1 MKEAF
6 QADDILAGLKPFQRK
21 TVDYVF
27 RRMYIDAKPTSRML
41 VADEV
46 GLGKTMIAR
55 GLIARAIEHLRDRV
69 GTRRIDIVYVCS
81 NAAIARQNVNRL
93 NVFREAEFEVA
104 TRLTLLPIE
113 LQELKKREINFVSF
127 TPSTTFDLKSRSG
140 TARERLVLYHMLR
153 GELGLRE
160 AGLRR
165 VLRGPVQ
172 PEGWR
177 RRLDA
182 WDETIEPTLK
192 RLFLETVRADADLVR
207 ELHALCAEL
216 DERTA
221 KIPVSTRNRI
231 YQAIGSLR
239 SLLATVCVRALEPD
253 LIILDEFQRFRHLLE
268 MKEPNEAAMLAQTL
282 MGFRDRDTGLDA
294 RVLMLSATPYA
305 MYTTAQ
311 DDEDDHHR
319 DFLATMRFL
328 LENDEEKIAELDR
341 DLARYRRAL
350 YATAGQSAGEGGSDR
365 GQGVLET
372 SKSAAAE
379 PSGDAGPTAVAALED
394 PAAAM
399 NAIRGRIEGALRSV
413 MVRTERVGA
422 TRGRDSMLVET
433 AESIRPE
440 ARDLLAAVAWSDI
453 AKAVHARDVVEYWK
467 AAPYLLNFMRSD
479 GYQLKSRL
487 ADQEGKASLELTRA
501 LDRASTTLLG
511 SQSLSDYDE
520 LDPGNARMRG
530 LVEQT
535 VGAGQWQWL
544 WMPPALPYTRPEGA
558 FANGAQPTKSLV
570 FSAWQVV
577 PDAIAGICSYE
588 AERRMLAEDSD
599 RPDYQD
605 LHEKRSGLLQYRV
618 ERSDAEGRLGGM
630 MALALA
636 YPCRALVRAVDP
648 LALAVALGGNGDS
661 EPPDRARL
669 VAAAQEQV
677 RQALAATDSW
687 GEPQAAGRADQRW
700 YWAALA
706 MLDAAD
712 PSSRNWLRGPHGWRS
727 LAQNEG
733 NQLGAGFEVHL
744 EELDRAFDARDLDL
758 GPPPDDLVDVLTTIA
773 LAAPGVCALRAL
785 SRLGFDE
792 AFASDESLT
801 AAAKIGEGLRSL
813 FNQPTAMAMLRGR
826 GLDVPY
832 WRHVLDYAL
841 AGNLQAVLDEYV
853 HILREANGHAGRGDA
868 AVLQEVA
875 EAAAEALG
883 MRTSRVGIDEL
894 RIDSGASRFALQRF
908 NLRTRFALRFGELKD
923 DSGEVL
929 ARAGSVRQAFNSP
942 FPPFILASTSIGQ
955 EGLDFHCYCHA
966 LYHWNLPANPV
977 DLEQREGRIQRFK
990 GHAVRRNVAMDVGL
1004 TGLRGR
1010 WDRRGDPWE
1019 VLFAIAAERVEDSVG
1034 GLIPYWIYE
1043 GEGEGAARIERRV
1056 PMLLM
1061 SREVGRL
1068 QKLKRGLAWPA
1079 LRK

>member
-1 MKEAF
+1 M
-6 QADDILAGLKPFQRK
+6 QD
-21 TVDYVF
+21 
-27 RRMYIDAKPTSRML
+27 
-41 VADEV
+41 
-46 GLGKTMIAR
+46 
-55 GLIARAIEHLRDRV
+55 
-69 GTRRIDIVYVCS
+69 
-81 NAAIARQNVNRL
+81 
-93 NVFREAEFEVA
+93 
-104 TRLTLLPIE
+104 
-113 LQELKKREINFVSF
+113 
-127 TPSTTFDLKSRSG
+127 
-140 TARERLVLYHMLR
+140 LR
-153 GELGLRE
+153 G
-160 AGLRR
+160 
-165 VLRGPVQ
+165 
-172 PEGWR
+172 
-177 RRLDA
+177 
-182 WDETIEPTLK
+182 
-192 RLFLETVRADADLVR
+192 
-207 ELHALCAEL
+207 LCAEV
-216 DERTA
+216 DERA
-221 KIPVSTRNRI
+221 ARFSPATRNRV
-231 YQAIGSLR
+231 YTAVGSLR
-239 SLLATVCVRALEPD
+239 SLLATVCVHALEPD

-268 MKEPNEAAMLAQTL
+268 MKEPNEAAMLAQSL

-311 DDEDDHHR
+311 DEEDDHHR

-328 LENDEEKIAELDR
+328 LGNDEEKVAELDR
-341 DLARYRRAL
+341 NLARYRRAL
-350 YATAGQSAGEGGSDR
+350 YATAGRAAGQGGSDR

-372 SKSAAAE
+372 SKITAAE
-379 PSGDAGPTAVAALED
+379 SSRDAGLNSVAELEV
-394 PAAAM
+394 PAASM
-399 NAIRGRIEGALRSV
+399 DSIRGRIEGCLRSV

-422 TRGRDSMLVET
+422 TRGRDSMLAET
-433 AESIRPE
+433 ADSIRPE
-440 ARDLLAAVAWSDI
+440 ARDLLAAVAWTDI
-453 AKAVHARDVVEYWK
+453 AKAVQARDVVEYWK

-487 ADQEGKASLELTRA
+487 ADQEGKASPALARA
-501 LDRASTTLLG
+501 LDRASGALLG
-511 SQSLSDYDE
+511 SKALSDYGE

-544 WMPPALPYTRPEGA
+544 WMPPALPYTKPEGA
-558 FANGAQPTKSLV
+558 YANGAQPTKSLV

-588 AERRMLAEDSD
+588 AERRMLAEDLD
-599 RPDYQD
+599 RPAYQD

-618 ERSDAEGRLGGM
+618 ERSDADGRLGGM

-648 LALAVALGGNGDS
+648 LALALSLGGNGES
-661 EPPDRARL
+661 EPPDRTRL
-669 VAAAQEQV
+669 VAEAREKI
-677 RQALAATDSW
+677 RQALKATDSW

-706 MLDAAD
+706 MLDAGD
-712 PSSRNWLRGPHGWRS
+712 PSSRNWLRSPNGWRF
-727 LAQNEG
+727 LAQSEG

-744 EELDRAFDARDLDL
+744 EELDRAFDARDLGL
-758 GPPPDDLVDVLTTIA
+758 GPPPDDLIDVLTAIA
-773 LAAPGVCALRAL
+773 LAAPGICALRAL
-785 SRLGFDE
+785 SRLGSDDAFATDE
-792 AFASDESLT
+792 ALT
-801 AAAKIGEGLRSL
+801 AAAKIAEGLRSL
-813 FNQPTAMAMLRGR
+813 LNQPAAMAMLRGR
-826 GLDVPY
+826 ETDVPY

-853 HILREANGHAGRGDA
+853 HILREANGHSGRGDV
-868 AVLQEVA
+868 AVLREVA

-894 RIDSGASRFALQRF
+894 RIDRGASQFALERF

-942 FPPFILASTSIGQ
+942 FPPFILASTSVGQ

-966 LYHWNLPANPV
+966 LYHWNIPSNPV

-1004 TGLRGR
+1004 AGLRGC
-1010 WDRRGDPWE
+1010 WDGRGDPWD
-1019 VLFAIAAERVEDSVG
+1019 VLFASAAERVEDSVG

-1043 GEGEGAARIERRV
+1043 GDGEGAARVERRV

-1061 SREVGRL
+1061 SREVGQL
-1068 QKLKRGLAWPA
+1068 QRLKRGLALYRLAFGQPRQEEMLA
-1079 LRK
+1079 FLGENGGSEGIRGISLAPYLFEA